1 MDTKQ
6 QEYLKNRREVLIENV
21 VFEGFDKPEIDL
33 DEFYKMLNAV
43 IEETKKQAK
52 EDPVIKIG
60 ISENEPFNDTPT
72 FVVYSTRW
80 ETEDEYSERINKT
93 DLKTLKK
100 KDRDSIERMKNL
112 IDKYPDFAI
121 MITDDLKRKKLHG
134 TIF

>member
-52 EDPVIKIG
+52 EDPLIKIG
-60 ISENEPFNDTPT
+60 ISENEPFNDSPT

-112 IDKYPDFAI
+112 IGKYPDFAI

>member
-60 ISENEPFNDTPT
+60 ISENEPFNDSPT

-112 IDKYPDFAI
+112 IGKYPDFAI
-121 MITDDLKRKKLHG
+121 MITDDLKRKKSHG
-134 TIF
+134 TKF

>member
-6 QEYLKNRREVLIENV
+6 DYLKNRREVLIENV

-60 ISENEPFNDTPT
+60 ISENEPFNDSPT

-112 IDKYPDFAI
+112 IGKYPDFAI
-121 MITDDLKRKKLHG
+121 MITDDLKRKKSHG
-134 TIF
+134 TKF

>member
-6 QEYLKNRREVLIENV
+6 DYLKNRREVLIENV

-60 ISENEPFNDTPT
+60 ISENEPFNDSPT

-112 IDKYPDFAI
+112 IGKYPDFAI

>member
-21 VFEGFDKPEIDL
+21 VFEGFDKPEIDI

-93 DLKTLKK
+93 DLKKLKK

-121 MITDDLKRKKLHG
+121 MITDDLKRKKSHG

>member
-52 EDPVIKIG
+52 EDLVIKIG

-112 IDKYPDFAI
+112 IGKYPDFAI
-121 MITDDLKRKKLHG
+121 MITDDLKRKKSHG
-134 TIF
+134 TKF

>member
-52 EDPVIKIG
+52 EDPLIKIG
-60 ISENEPFNDTPT
+60 ISENEPFNDSPT

>member
-60 ISENEPFNDTPT
+60 ISENEPFNDSPT

>member
-1 MDTKQ
+1 M
-6 QEYLKNRREVLIENV
+6 

-60 ISENEPFNDTPT
+60 ISENEPFNDSPT

-100 KDRDSIERMKNL
+100 KDV
-112 IDKYPDFAI
+112 F
-121 MITDDLKRKKLHG
+121 
-134 TIF
+134 